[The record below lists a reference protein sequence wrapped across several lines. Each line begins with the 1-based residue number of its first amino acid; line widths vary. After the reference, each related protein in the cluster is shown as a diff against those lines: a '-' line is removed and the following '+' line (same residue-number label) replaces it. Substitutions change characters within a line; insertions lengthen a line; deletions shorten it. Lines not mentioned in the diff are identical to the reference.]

1 MGNSEFTPKFPTF
14 KGGHMIGAHEIAPL
28 STPDPLVRGLP
39 EPGVDDDAD
48 MYVLKVPSL
57 RNVAMTPR

>member
-1 MGNSEFTPKFPTF
+1 
-14 KGGHMIGAHEIAPL
+14 MIGAQEIAPL

-39 EPGVDDDAD
+39 GPGVDDDAD

-57 RNVAMTPR
+57 RNDAALSRTNARLYPPGHPTRA

>member
-1 MGNSEFTPKFPTF
+1 
-14 KGGHMIGAHEIAPL
+14 MIGPQEIAPL

-48 MYVLKVPSL
+48 MYVLKVPSSTGKPD
-57 RNVAMTPR
+57 RPAPV